1 MVMDL
6 QRIREKRMNKVLII
20 TTTSGFLSQFELNN
34 VKLLQEQGYQVHYAT
49 NFGVP
54 IYEVKDETL
63 RNMGVVLHHISIE
76 KNPLKLKK
84 NIWALRELIRIID
97 REEIGVVH
105 CHNPN
110 GGVLGRLAAALSKR
124 KPFVVYTAH
133 GFHFFEGAPL
143 KNWLFYYPVEKM
155 LANLSDIIITINRE
169 DYARAEKFHYKK
181 DGGAAQIPGV
191 GVDLEQFH
199 PLKEEETPACN
210 WLRKSLGILEH
221 AFHIVSAGEI
231 NKNKN
236 HSVVIQA
243 IAKLA
248 RPDIYYSI
256 CGEGP
261 NRKNLEAEIK
271 KYGLEDRV
279 ILQGYRNDMPQIWK
293 TADISVFPSLR
304 EGMGMA
310 GLEAMASGIP
320 LIAADN
326 RGTREYLTDQE
337 NGLICNPTSAE
348 DFADAILRLYEN
360 RELGQVYAQKGQDT
374 VKRFSLRESAEK
386 MRRIYQKLPDIPVKA
401 VGNEQERPMISV
413 IMGVYNQQ
421 DLEVFERSVNS
432 ILRQT
437 YRNFEF
443 LIYNDGSS
451 IKKVNTYINE
461 LKNKDPRIR
470 VIGSEAN
477 HGLGYALNQCIACA
491 RGKYLARMDAD
502 DISHPTRFEEEIKF
516 LSKHPEYM
524 WCGTNCKLIDDKG
537 VWGEGIRPEEPG
549 TEDYLKYSPYIHP
562 TVMYR
567 AILFQKVAGYA
578 EGKKTARCEDY
589 ELFMRLFG
597 LGYKGYN
604 IQQELLDYRVDRKKY
619 HVRSLKNRFHEG
631 QVRYEGFRGLGILW
645 PKGWIYIFRPL
656 IGSLIPANL
665 VIRKKEQMAEL

>member
-1 MVMDL
+1 
-6 QRIREKRMNKVLII
+6 MNKALII

-34 VKLLQEQGYQVHYAT
+34 VRLLQKKGYQVHYAT

-76 KNPLKLKK
+76 KNPFKIKK

-97 REEIGVVH
+97 REEISVVH

-110 GGVLGRLAAALSKR
+110 GGVLGRLAAVLSKR

-133 GFHFFEGAPL
+133 GFHFFQGAPV
-143 KNWLFYYPVEKM
+143 KNWLFYYPAEKV
-155 LANLSDIIITINRE
+155 LAKFSDIIITINHE
-169 DYARAEKFHYKK
+169 DYTRADKFHYKK
-181 DGGAAQIPGV
+181 DGGAALIPGV
-191 GVDLEQFH
+191 GVDLEKCYL
-199 PLKEEETPACN
+199 LKEDEVHERDT
-210 WLRKSLGILEH
+210 LRKNLGIPEH

-236 HSVVIQA
+236 HRVVIEA

-248 RPDIYYSI
+248 RSDIYYSI

-261 NRKNLEAEIK
+261 NRKNLETEIK
-271 KYGLEDRV
+271 KYGLSDRV
-279 ILQGYRNDMPQIWK
+279 FLQGYRNDMPKIWR

-326 RGTREYLTDQE
+326 RGTREYLIDQE
-337 NGLICNPTSAE
+337 NGLVCNAASADE
-348 DFADAILRLYEN
+348 FAKAILSLYEN
-360 RELGQVYAQKGQDT
+360 KEQRQRYAARAQNT
-374 VKRFSLRESAEK
+374 VEKFSLHESAAK
-386 MRRIYQKLPDIPVKA
+386 MSQIYQKLPEVPEVTIENDR
-401 VGNEQERPMISV
+401 ERPMISV

-421 DLEVFERSVNS
+421 DLEVFEKAVNS
-432 ILRQT
+432 VLQQT

-451 IKKVNTYINE
+451 IKKVNTYMKE
-461 LKNKDPRIR
+461 LENKDSRIR
-470 VIGSEAN
+470 VIGSKAN
-477 HGLGYALNQCIACA
+477 HGLGYALNQCIASA

-502 DISHPTRFEEEIKF
+502 DISHPKRFEEEISF
-516 LSKHPEYM
+516 LKDHPEYM
-524 WCGTNCKLIDDKG
+524 WCGTNCKLVDDRG
-537 VWGEGIRPEEPG
+537 IWGEGVRPEEPG
-549 TEDYLKYSPYIHP
+549 TDDYLKYSPYIHP

-567 AILFQKVAGYA
+567 ASLFKKVAGYD

-604 IQQELLDYRVDRKKY
+604 IQKCLLDYRVDRENY
-619 HVRSLKNRFHEG
+619 HNRSWKNRFHEG

-645 PKGWIYIFRPL
+645 PKGWLYIFRPMVSRFVPSSM
-656 IGSLIPANL
+656 I
-665 VIRKKEQMAEL
+665 VRKKERMADL

>member
-1 MVMDL
+1 
-6 QRIREKRMNKVLII
+6 
-20 TTTSGFLSQFELNN
+20 
-34 VKLLQEQGYQVHYAT
+34 
-49 NFGVP
+49 
-54 IYEVKDETL
+54 
-63 RNMGVVLHHISIE
+63 MGVVLHHISIE
-76 KNPLKLKK
+76 KNPFKLKK

-97 REEIGVVH
+97 REEISVVH

-110 GGVLGRLAAALSKR
+110 GGVLGRLAAVLSKR

-133 GFHFFEGAPL
+133 GFHFFQGAPV
-143 KNWLFYYPVEKM
+143 KNWLFYYPAEKV
-155 LANLSDIIITINRE
+155 LAKFSDIIITINHE
-169 DYARAEKFHYKK
+169 DYTRADKFHYKK
-181 DGGAAQIPGV
+181 DGGAALIPGV
-191 GVDLEQFH
+191 GVDLEKFY
-199 PLKEEETPACN
+199 PLKKDEVHERDT
-210 WLRKSLGILEH
+210 LRKNLGIPEH

-236 HSVVIQA
+236 HRVVIEA

-261 NRKNLEAEIK
+261 NRKNLETEIK
-271 KYGLEDRV
+271 KYGLSDRV
-279 ILQGYRNDMPQIWK
+279 FLQGYRNDMPKIWR

-326 RGTREYLTDQE
+326 RGTREYLIDQE
-337 NGLICNPTSAE
+337 NGLVCNAASADE
-348 DFADAILRLYEN
+348 FAKAILSLYEN
-360 RELGQVYAQKGQDT
+360 KEQRQLYAARAQNT
-374 VKRFSLRESAEK
+374 VKKFSLHESAAK
-386 MRRIYQKLPDIPVKA
+386 MSQIYQKLPKVPEVTIENDR
-401 VGNEQERPMISV
+401 ERPMISV

-421 DLEVFERSVNS
+421 DLEVFEKAVNS
-432 ILRQT
+432 VLQQT

-451 IKKVNTYINE
+451 IKKVNTYMKE
-461 LKNKDPRIR
+461 LESKDSRIR
-470 VIGSEAN
+470 VIGSKAN
-477 HGLGYALNQCIACA
+477 HGLGYALNRCIASA

-502 DISHPTRFEEEIKF
+502 DISHPKRFEEEIRF
-516 LSKHPEYM
+516 LKDHPEYM
-524 WCGTNCKLIDDKG
+524 WCGTNCKLVDDRG
-537 VWGEGIRPEEPG
+537 IWGEGVRPEEPG
-549 TEDYLKYSPYIHP
+549 TDDYLKYSPYIHP

-567 AILFQKVAGYA
+567 ASLFKKVAGYD

-604 IQQELLDYRVDRKKY
+604 IQKCLLDYRVDRENY
-619 HVRSLKNRFHEG
+619 HNRSWKNRFHEG

-645 PKGWIYIFRPL
+645 PKGWLYIFRPMVSRFVPSSM
-656 IGSLIPANL
+656 I
-665 VIRKKEQMAEL
+665 VRKKERMADL